1 MKTNAGVWIALLCA
15 TLAGCGG
22 AGSGGE
28 GCTPTLA
35 NPALCV
41 GGTTATPG
49 ATVGSPVLSLSLT
62 NAAGGAVSQLSLER
76 SGTLSAVVRDKNG
89 VAARDV
95 AVTFTSTDKTV
106 VFTPSSG
113 TALTDASGV
122 AKVGL
127 AAGTQAGGFTATAVA
142 NVDGIAATGTLGY
155 AVTFPTL
162 NVGALAIAPAIL
174 SSGGTASITTTV
186 LNEGN
191 PFTPVQSVTFTSPCA
206 AAGKASI
213 GSPVTTVNG
222 VASTS
227 YVDKGCGGSDTITA
241 STTLAGASSSQTG
254 VVTVL
259 AAAAGQIAFVSA
271 LPQNIAMKS
280 TGGPGRQESSQV
292 LFRVTDRNGNPVSGV
307 SVDFSLTTTAGG
319 LYLTA
324 SSATSDPNG
333 HVAAHVNAGIVN
345 TPVRVLASIA
355 GGISSLSDQLVISTG
370 IPDQNSFTA
379 VPEVYNIEC
388 ADHDGTDF
396 TTVTAFVADHF
407 NNPVPDGT
415 AVSFTTEAGAID
427 ASCLTGLK
435 ETSLIDGSKILQ
447 KGVPG
452 QCTIRF
458 ICQNPHVSDGRSTV
472 LAYVL
477 GEESFSDDPTLLQGV
492 TNQYNAGEPFQDL
505 REPFRYDRAIT
516 NVQAQSANNGLNNA
530 VTPIVGEPYIDTD
543 GNGHFSAGD
552 SRYNGV
558 LRSTSPE
565 ASQTVHVRDAFVLVF
580 SGSRAVLTPLGLPA
594 VTLDHCS
601 NGTPFVN
608 LPRVFDIAVRDSNPT
623 IFPGNAL
630 PGNILPAGTR
640 IEFILTNG
648 KLLSEPVF
656 IVPNTNDPSSTT
668 WTYRAVIQS
677 DAIQDPLLL
686 SCTNS
691 VASGLLTVK
700 VTTPLDHVTTQ
711 AFTVTD

>member
-1 MKTNAGVWIALLCA
+1 
-15 TLAGCGG
+15 
-22 AGSGGE
+22 
-28 GCTPTLA
+28 
-35 NPALCV
+35 
-41 GGTTATPG
+41 
-49 ATVGSPVLSLSLT
+49 
-62 NAAGGAVSQLSLER
+62 
-76 SGTLSAVVRDKNG
+76 LSAVVKDKNG
-89 VAARDV
+89 VAAQNV

-106 VFTPSSG
+106 VFVPSSG

-127 AAGTQAGGFTATAVA
+127 AAGTQAGGFTAAGVA
-142 NVDGIAATGTLGY
+142 NLDGIAATGTLGY

-162 NVGALAIAPAIL
+162 TVSALAIAPASL

-186 LNEGN
+186 LNGGS
-191 PFTPVQSVTFTSPCA
+191 PFTPAQSVTFTSPCA

-280 TGGPGRQESSQV
+280 TGGPGRQESSEV
-292 LFRVTDRNGNPVSGV
+292 LFRVMDRNGNPVSGV
-307 SVDFSLTTTAGG
+307 SVDFSLTTTVGG
-319 LYLTA
+319 LNLTA
-324 SSATSDPNG
+324 SSATSDPAG

-355 GGISSLSDQLVISTG
+355 GGISTLSDQLVISTG

-427 ASCLTGLK
+427 ASCLTGLH
-435 ETSLIDGSKILQ
+435 ETTLTDGSKILQ
-447 KGVPG
+447 KGIPG

-458 ICQNPHVSDGRSTV
+458 ICQNPHVPDGRSTV
-472 LAYVL
+472 LAYAL
-477 GEESFSDDPTLLQGV
+477 GEESFSDDPTMLQGV
-492 TNQYNAGEPFQDL
+492 INQYNAGEPFQDL

-516 NVQAQSANNGLNNA
+516 NVQAQAANNGSNSA
-530 VTPIVGEPYIDTD
+530 VTPVLGEPFIDSD
-543 GNGHFSAGD
+543 GNGYFSAGD

-565 ASQTVHVRDAFVLVF
+565 TSQTIHVRDAFVLVF
-580 SGSRAVLTPLGLPA
+580 SGSKAVLTPLGLPA

-608 LPRVFDIAVRDSNPT
+608 SPRVFDIAIRDSNPT
-623 IFPGNAL
+623 IFPGNTLA
-630 PGNILPAGTR
+630 GNVLPAGTR

-648 KLLSEPVF
+648 KLLSEPIF
-656 IVPNTNDPSSTT
+656 IVPNTNDPTSTT

-686 SCTNS
+686 SCTNL
-691 VASGLLTVK
+691 VVSGLLTVK
-700 VTTPLDHVTTQ
+700 VTTPLEHVTTQ